1 MKKRITSIILA
12 ACMFL
17 LCSCGDKNPAKVGTG
32 NVKTENQYVIAM
44 NPSVA
49 FEDGTVSSLRND
61 AARAISKDVSAKSAT
76 ALYDDTNW
84 KWIYAD
90 EDGQWTK
97 RLVRQAA
104 LWQNGVGNTVKG
116 APYAYSVNDDC
127 TSSLAVFDTSKMKV
141 EGCADGELLHSPR
154 YYDL

>member
-49 FEDGTVSSLRND
+49 FEDGTVS
-61 AARAISKDVSAKSAT
+61 IPQ
-76 ALYDDTNW
+76 ALIPYCGFDR
-84 KWIYAD
+84 I
-90 EDGQWTK
+90 
-97 RLVRQAA
+97 VR
-104 LWQNGVGNTVKG
+104 K
-116 APYAYSVNDDC
+116 
-127 TSSLAVFDTSKMKV
+127 
-141 EGCADGELLHSPR
+141 
-154 YYDL
+154 

>member
-61 AARAISKDVSAKSAT
+61 AARAIARTSVRGNMIKGLARRFRILSMIDQQGGPVWTAFADWVRLSHSPDSRPPSDV
-76 ALYDDTNW
+76 
-84 KWIYAD
+84 
-90 EDGQWTK
+90 
-97 RLVRQAA
+97 RPPQAA
-104 LWQNGVGNTVKG
+104 CLFQ
-116 APYAYSVNDDC
+116 P
-127 TSSLAVFDTSKMKV
+127 
-141 EGCADGELLHSPR
+141 P
-154 YYDL
+154 